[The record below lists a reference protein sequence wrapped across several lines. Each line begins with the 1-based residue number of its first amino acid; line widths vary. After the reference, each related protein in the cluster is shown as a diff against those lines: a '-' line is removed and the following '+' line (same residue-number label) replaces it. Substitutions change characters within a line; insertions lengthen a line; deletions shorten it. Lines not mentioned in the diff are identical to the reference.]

1 VIVVCWAAVAV
12 AFAAFPLV
20 VWRRR
25 LGVWAFFVLVVVV
38 AGYFVWC
45 MVEIQRE
52 S

>member
-1 VIVVCWAAVAV
+1 V
-12 AFAAFPLV
+12 AFAGFPLV
-20 VWRRR
+20 VWRRH
-25 LGVWAFFVLVVVV
+25 LGVWAFFVVVVV